1 MKGLSL
7 RESVDSDI
15 DQNLPFLWGP
25 GTEVSGYSPRAAP
38 AASTPTSSC
47 QTLRLPKVIG
57 KACLE
62 KWEDKDNQ
70 ARRVSGWDGQ

>member
-57 KACLE
+57 KVCLE
-62 KWEDKDNQ
+62 KWKDKDNQ
-70 ARRVSGWDGQ
+70 ARRVSGWDGE